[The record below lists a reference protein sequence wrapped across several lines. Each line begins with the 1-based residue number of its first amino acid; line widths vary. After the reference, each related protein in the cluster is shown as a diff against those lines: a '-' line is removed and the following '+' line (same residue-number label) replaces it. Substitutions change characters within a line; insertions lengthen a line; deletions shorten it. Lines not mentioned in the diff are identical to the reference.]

1 MWHEARRQEKKI
13 RGLMVDYKKRAERR
27 RQYYERI
34 KQDPTQYVRVIGRQM
49 PIHLEHSVA
58 LAAESPQSMM
68 PWQGNSDVT
77 IDRFDVRAHLD
88 FISDVSDSADPKLCK
103 ADQNEERNCSYER
116 YRILVQN
123 ECTGVS
129 EEQFL
134 QQIYQ
139 DELFGAIEPKK
150 GTETEPKKSD
160 KKAAIGYTYEDSTS
174 TPTKSECDLLENEEE
189 EAEESSDEEV
199 DLDIAFDVDDL
210 TTEQSDQLNFCARD
224 YGMKGTDYL
233 ESLHR
238 DKEEAEA
245 VRQARLLEEEKAQFS
260 GRKSRRERRAYKDKR
275 MKERMLSPPSYAA
288 RNSPTYNAY
297 KKSSSSSSRSRSPS
311 PVKTKMKFITSF
323 GGEEEDDVPVHGPS
337 LPPPSH
343 ASRSVSHSFYIP
355 AAPCSPWCCA
365 TELLVR
371 FVYSVLLETESKS
384 KSSSYLPRKSYTAS
398 RDRSRSGGR
407 ERSRS
412 GGRDRSRSGGQSRGR
427 YGRSRSSGRSRYGR
441 RQSRSRSRSRSRT
454 KYRRYS
460 RSRSRGRRSRSA
472 SSRSSSRSRSRWR
485 SMRSRSASSSTSRSR
500 SRSPRHQPSPLRQ
513 PSPPLKRYRRSSRT
527 SSETSSSSPSPKRA
541 SPPPIKR
548 YRRPSLSSSN
558 NSSNS
563 DDDDGTRKSDTS
575 SNPGSTHKSDGGKVI
590 GKSRDLGAT
599 NKTLL
604 TPQER
609 LRRRMQVQLNRQYK
623 ADKKAQREKQDK
635 MLQQQLDREE
645 ELKLRGI
652 EMRRREREKRHRE
665 NEEGGST
672 DEENWSGKNG
682 EDNRTVVDDKPSDHQ
697 LDKPDDKEADKR
709 DARWQTD
716 RHETRD
722 TDRNMGRSDTDW
734 QSDRHRG
741 RNESDWRTDR
751 HQTRDTPDWRSGP
764 TDWRADRHQ
773 GRGDFNWRTD
783 RHQARGSSDWHGDRR
798 QSGRDGRNS
807 DMHRSNYR
815 RRSPSPR
822 QRDQRSRSR
831 SSTANTSSRPPRLV
845 DY

>member
-34 KQDPTQYVRVIGRQM
+34 KQDPTQFVRVIGRQM

-68 PWQGNSDVT
+68 PWQGNPDVT

-88 FISDVSDSADPKLCK
+88 YISEVSDSADPKLCK
-103 ADQNEERNCSYER
+103 ADQNEERKCCYER

-129 EEQFL
+129 EEQCL
-134 QQIYQ
+134 QQIYT
-139 DELFGAIEPKK
+139 DELFGAVEPKK
-150 GTETEPKKSD
+150 AETENKKPD
-160 KKAAIGYTYEDSTS
+160 KKAAIGYTYEDSTPA
-174 TPTKSECDLLENEEE
+174 PTNSETDLLEKEEE
-189 EAEESSDEEV
+189 EAEESSDEEI

-210 TTEQSDQLNFCARD
+210 TTEQSDQLNLCARD
-224 YGMKGTDYL
+224 YGMKGDDYL

-288 RNSPTYNAY
+288 RDSPTYNAY
-297 KKSSSSSSRSRSPS
+297 KKSSSSSRSRSPS

-323 GGEEEDDVPVHGPS
+323 GGEDEDDVPVLGPS

-343 ASRSVSHSFYIP
+343 VSR
-355 AAPCSPWCCA
+355 
-365 TELLVR
+365 
-371 FVYSVLLETESKS
+371 TESKGR
-384 KSSSYLPRKSYTAS
+384 SSSYLSRKSNRTS
-398 RDRSRSGGR
+398 QD
-407 ERSRS
+407 RSRS
-412 GGRDRSRSGGQSRGR
+412 GGRDRSRSGGQSGGR
-427 YGRSRSSGRSRYGR
+427 YGRSRSRSRCRSRYGHR
-441 RQSRSRSRSRSRT
+441 YSRSRSRSRPRT
-454 KYRRYS
+454 NRRRYS
-460 RSRSRGRRSRSA
+460 RSRSRGRRTRSA

-485 SMRSRSASSSTSRSR
+485 SMRSRSASSTSRSR
-500 SRSPRHQPSPLRQ
+500 SRSPRQQSSPHQQST
-513 PSPPLKRYRRSSRT
+513 PPLKRYRRSSR
-527 SSETSSSSPSPKRA
+527 SSSSSSSSSPSPKRA

-558 NSSNS
+558 NSSDS
-563 DDDDGTRKSDTS
+563 DDDDGTKKSDTS

-590 GKSRDLGAT
+590 GISRGLGAT

-665 NEEGGST
+665 KEGGST
-672 DEENWSGKNG
+672 DEETWSGKNG
-682 EDNRTVVDDKPSDHQ
+682 EDNKTVADDKPSSYKV
-697 LDKPDDKEADKR
+697 DKPDDRHTDRRDTRDTRDTDWRADR
-709 DARWQTD
+709 TAGRSDADWQTD
-716 RHETRD
+716 RHH
-722 TDRNMGRSDTDW
+722 GR
-734 QSDRHRG
+734 G
-741 RNESDWRTDR
+741 ESDWRMDR
-751 HQTRDTPDWRSGP
+751 HQRDTPDWRG
-764 TDWRADRHQ
+764 DRHQ
-773 GRGDFNWRTD
+773 GPPD
-783 RHQARGSSDWHGDRR
+783 RHQGHSRGDWRSDRFHWHADRR
-798 QSGRDGRNS
+798 QSGREGHSS
-807 DMHRSNYR
+807 DMHRSTYR
-815 RRSPSPR
+815 RQSPSPR
-822 QRDQRSRSR
+822 QQDHRFVIC
-831 SSTANTSSRPPRLV
+831 SSKMSCLTCM
-845 DY
+845 